1 MGGQSSYDDAVVA
14 SYAVCSPA
22 VSDALPIG
30 HMGHVPRASRLG
42 GGARAPLPPQKKEE
56 EEKEGEEEKKKKK
69 KRKRKRITRRK
80 RGKNEDIPMIVKQIT
95 KMFLFNHVH
104 ATL

>member
-30 HMGHVPRASRLG
+30 HMGHVPRASRPG
-42 GGARAPLPPQKKEE
+42 GGLVPPPPRKK
-56 EEKEGEEEKKKKK
+56 KKRKKKRRKKKKK
-69 KRKRKRITRRK
+69 KKKKKKNEKESEKRT
-80 RGKNEDIPMIVKQIT
+80 RGKREK
-95 KMFLFNHVH
+95 
-104 ATL
+104 